1 MRQAVASERVSAVA
15 TRLSFDG
22 DWLAAGV
29 RSDGGVPDLS
39 A

>member
-15 TRLSFDG
+15 TRLSFDW